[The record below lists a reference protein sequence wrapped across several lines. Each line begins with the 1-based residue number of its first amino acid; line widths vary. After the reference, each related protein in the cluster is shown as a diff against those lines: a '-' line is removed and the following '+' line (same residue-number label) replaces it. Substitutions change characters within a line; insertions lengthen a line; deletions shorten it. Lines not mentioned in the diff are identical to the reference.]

1 MHYGPNAGTAYTSM
15 PARKGRQ
22 ENMGKPLCTANPKAA
37 QRSSFTGPKDEKK
50 KKKRAEKGRGWH
62 GNAQKLLKQHFQA
75 SFCI

>member
-1 MHYGPNAGTAYTSM
+1 MHYGPNAGTAYIHALPEKADRRTWKANGAQLIRRLHKD
-15 PARKGRQ
+15 PASQ
-22 ENMGKPLCTANPKAA
+22 VP
-37 QRSSFTGPKDEKK
+37 DEKK